1 MARTIERNI
10 ANSWNNICKIFFFS
24 KLHKFNKTF
33 KRNNLKVNSGY
44 TPKKKKKK
52 KKPRESLKAR
62 RKTPTTPVT
71 TQRQAAALVNHKH
84 GL

>member
-10 ANSWNNICKIFFFS
+10 ANSWNNICKIYFFS
-24 KLHKFNKTF
+24 KLHKFHKTF

-52 KKPRESLKAR
+52 TEREFKSSQENPDDSSNNSKASGR
-62 RKTPTTPVT
+62 TSEP
-71 TQRQAAALVNHKH
+71 
-84 GL
+84 